1 MNSYITTSTTTI
13 SIDYVACVNNINLSY
28 VSKYPNYPN
37 TLQMKPE
44 YTSVT
49 GPGDYMLWLPTN
61 FTNNQSSCVHTTF
74 SGSFGLGINGPNN
87 ITFHGS
93 ELHSGFTHSRVTYTW
108 LFTFYCPASSCPY
121 YTFLCL
127 TTKFW
132 VGKQLRSIIMS
143 LCNKDTSNR
152 NTS

>member
-1 MNSYITTSTTTI
+1 MNSCITTTSTTTI
-13 SIDYVACVNNINLSY
+13 SIDYIACVNNINYSN

-49 GPGDYMLWLPTN
+49 GPGDYMVWLPTN

-93 ELHSGFTHSRVTYTW
+93 ELHSGFTHSRVNNTCLYL
-108 LFTFYCPASSCPY
+108 LFIVLLQVVHFIR
-121 YTFLCL
+121 
-127 TTKFW
+127 FW
-132 VGKQLRSIIMS
+132 VWQRTVGWVNSWGL
-143 LCNKDTSNR
+143 L
-152 NTS
+152 

>member
-1 MNSYITTSTTTI
+1 MNSCITTSTTTI
-13 SIDYVACVNNINLSY
+13 SIDYIACVNIYFSN

-93 ELHSGFTHSRVTYTW
+93 ELHSGFTHSRVTYTCLYL
-108 LFTFYCPASSCPY
+108 LFIVLLQVVHFIR
-121 YTFLCL
+121 
-127 TTKFW
+127 FW
-132 VGKQLRSIIMS
+132 VWQRTFGWVSSWGL
-143 LCNKDTSNR
+143 L
-152 NTS
+152 